1 VILCARAAN
10 LFYEDLL
17 NFGCVSDDL
26 QSKVLNGLE
35 ILVNEIRCQGNGV
48 NLEQQSNEINPNFS
62 VAETVSIGRGRGS
75 CRGRG

>member
-1 VILCARAAN
+1 LTRGAN

-26 QSKVLNGLE
+26 QSKVLNGLK

>member
-1 VILCARAAN
+1 LTRGAN

-26 QSKVLNGLE
+26 QSKFLNSLK
-35 ILVNEIRCQGNGV
+35 ILVNEIRCQGNDV

-62 VAETVSIGRGRGS
+62 VVETVSIGMGRGS